1 MSIYTLVDDDSN
13 TWECS
18 ECREWWTFNSGDPK
32 ENYMNYCPKC

>member
-1 MSIYTLVDDDSN
+1 MSTYTLVDDDSN

-18 ECREWWTFNSGDPK
+18 ECRELWTFNSGDPK